1 MKEIGLKE
9 RVLASRLIEK
19 INKNDN
25 YSNQIGLSY
34 EIVDRN
40 SEKAQVGPE
49 ERAREY
55 KEN

>member
-40 SEKAQVGPE
+40 SEKAQVRPE